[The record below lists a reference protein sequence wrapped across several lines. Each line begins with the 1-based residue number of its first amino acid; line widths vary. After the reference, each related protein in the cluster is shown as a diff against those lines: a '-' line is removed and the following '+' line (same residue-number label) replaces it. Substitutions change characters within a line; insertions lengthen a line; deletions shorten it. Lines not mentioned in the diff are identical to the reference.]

1 MDKEPV
7 EKAGAERI
15 AKYLSRAG
23 VCSRREAERWIT
35 LGRVKLNGAVLT
47 TPATLVGADD
57 VVLVDNAPVA
67 LKEKTRVYRYYKPA
81 GLVTS
86 HADEKGRKTIFDALP
101 PELQQVKTV
110 GRLDLNS
117 EGLLLL
123 TNDGAVKR
131 HLELPA
137 TGWARR
143 YRVRAFGIVYP
154 NQLENLKRGVTVQ
167 GVRYGPIEV
176 EVERHQGSNSWLL
189 VTLTEGKNREIRRVF
204 DSIGLTVNRLI
215 RVAYGPFQLGKLPEG
230 AVEEIPPRIL
240 KQTLGKLYEE

>member
-1 MDKEPV
+1 M
-7 EKAGAERI
+7 
-15 AKYLSRAG
+15 AK
-23 VCSRREAERWIT
+23 T
-35 LGRVKLNGAVLT
+35 LT
-47 TPATLVGADD
+47 TPAVLVDASD
-57 VVLVDNAPVA
+57 VVLVDNVPVA
-67 LKEKTRVYRYYKPA
+67 AKEKTRVYRYYKPS

-154 NQLENLKRGVTVQ
+154 NQLENLRRGVTVE
-167 GVRYGPIEV
+167 GVPLRPDRGRGRAAPG
-176 EVERHQGSNSWLL
+176 QQFLAAGNPD
-189 VTLTEGKNREIRRVF
+189 RRQKTAKSAAC
-204 DSIGLTVNRLI
+204 SIVS
-215 RVAYGPFQLGKLPEG
+215 A
-230 AVEEIPPRIL
+230 
-240 KQTLGKLYEE
+240 

>member
-1 MDKEPV
+1 MDHDPA
-7 EKAGAERI
+7 EKPGTERI

-23 VCSRREAERWIT
+23 VCSRREAERWIAN
-35 LGRVKLNGAVLT
+35 GRIKLNGATLT
-47 TPATLVGADD
+47 TPATLVGAGDL
-57 VVLVDNAPVA
+57 VLVDNAPVA
-67 LKEKTRVYRYYKPA
+67 AKEPTRVYRYYKPT

-101 PELQQVKTV
+101 PQLQQAKTV

-137 TGWARR
+137 TGWERR
-143 YRVRAFGIVYP
+143 YRVRAFGIVHP
-154 NQLENLKRGVTVQ
+154 NQLENLRRGVVVE
-167 GVRYGPIEV
+167 GVRYGPIEAA
-176 EVERHQGSNSWLL
+176 VERHQGSNSWLI
-189 VTLTEGKNREIRRVF
+189 VTLKEGKNREIRRVF

-215 RVAYGPFQLGKLPEG
+215 RVGYGPFQLGKLPEG
-230 AVEEIPPRIL
+230 AVEEIPARIL
-240 KQTLGKLYEE
+240 KQTLGALFEE